1 MKIKF
6 KRLGIVMLTA
16 LMLFTNINIKAF
28 EGVINDE
35 KSNNIIDTSKG
46 SEKAEQNEQ
55 AMLEQQKETPKQNEN
70 TIPNKES
77 DFKSEDITRKENLGN
92 EPPHVAK
99 NKNNA
104 FKDSTSK
111 KELQP
116 NDVHKKLMTPLQIE
130 NTEIWMKD
138 EVKGLFVKKKINNL
152 TESEKEKYKVEIES
166 ELHNKLR
173 GVRTS
178 SNVTLGAGTG
188 YSVICYAAD
197 GVHMDWNADYPI
209 VYVDGEV
216 GFCIDPGI
224 LLYPGGGF
232 TPSSIERRE
241 LSLIAYEGWE
251 MSSKTNED
259 YLATQFMIWE
269 AVGGSI
275 TSTSF
280 ASYSSYKSRIQN
292 RIQGHSDKPSF
303 DGVKNNEIN
312 VGQSLTIP
320 DTKNILNKFSITST
334 DGLNARIEGNN
345 LVVTGT
351 LNAKDNATIK
361 FSKIN
366 AKYIGTSIVYRKN
379 NSQEMAK
386 FKLSD
391 PIEASIGIKVNK
403 FGNLI
408 VNKSDEE
415 NGNKLSNTTYNMSY
429 HADMSNPFKIF
440 TTDVNGYAKVDQI
453 NPGSVYFQE
462 VSAKEGYVL
471 DETIYVMN
479 IKPNETTTSNLTNKR
494 QKGQIEVIKQD
505 VETGNHAQGDA
516 TLSGWEFEVRKP
528 NGSVVEHLVAK
539 GQSAKTKELDLG
551 EYQIFETLAPKG
563 YVINPNPIHV
573 TIRYAGQNVSVQ
585 QLNET
590 MNDSVIK
597 GKIQIVKKDKDTND
611 IVQREGFQYEVY
623 FHDGTLVDTI
633 TSNKSGVATSKDLPY
648 GSYYV
653 KEIHSGSHYVVDVDA
668 TINTAITTNGVIVTS
683 DFLDKRVNATINLE
697 KKDYDNNPPRSSYW
711 DRTETPQGDAT
722 LDGAIYG
729 LYARNNIM
737 NPCNDGSVLYAK
749 NTLVAQVTTKEAKA
763 TVQNLYL
770 GEYYWKEIKA
780 SEGYELDPDEHDI
793 TLNYED
799 ENTLTIVKDSDVYEH
814 VITGR
819 FDIEKIITDGE
830 NSEIVDKEEGAEFL
844 VVLKKYVTKYGSI
857 EKAYAHRDEY
867 TKKEY
872 DKLVTD
878 EDGYAK
884 SNDLA
889 YGTYIVKQIKGQI
902 DTDKYEA
909 QWEFKVDKE
918 NQEPIRYIINNRPFT
933 SYLKLV
939 KKDLETNKEVVI
951 SSATFKIW
959 DVKNKKYISQKVG
972 ETHITEFKTDTR
984 GYVVLPLQLKAGEYR
999 LDEIHAPKDYMI
1011 NTDSVNFKIT
1021 NTVVSEV
1028 DKDGDPIKIV
1038 ELKNQ
1043 SVKGQ
1048 ISITKKGEVL
1058 TETKVDKDGN
1068 IKFIYKEQ
1076 GIAGMKVNVVARK
1089 DILDSA
1095 DGTLIYKAGTIV
1107 ETITTKANGSVKTS
1121 KLPLGSYYVQEIE
1134 APKGFVL
1141 NDEKHDV
1148 DLLYKDQETPIISK
1162 STAIQNK
1169 RQKVDVS
1176 LMKKDFD
1183 NDTPLSG
1190 AIFGLYAKEDILEI
1204 KGSVV
1209 IKAGTLIEKQTTNE
1223 KGKIEFVSDLPLG
1236 KYEIKEIQAPIGYSS
1251 SKEVIQV
1258 DATYRGQDIKTIP
1271 LHSEFKNK
1279 ITKLEISKSDITTDK
1294 ELPGNLLTIYE
1305 KGNKGS
1311 IVDTW
1316 ISTDEQHMI
1325 KGMEVGKTYVLHE
1338 ISSVY
1343 GFAIAN
1349 DIEFV
1354 VQDSGDIQKVK
1365 MENKVVLGKLGFH
1378 KSGLV
1383 FKAIDSKTTKQGTL
1397 HTPLW
1402 ERDNL
1407 LGAEITIYAAENIT
1421 LGNGVTYYEKDQ
1433 EIETIISDYDTAYSK
1448 LLPVGKYYYKETKA
1462 PIGYVKDN
1470 EKYAFEIK
1478 DNQKDEEQIIE
1489 SILHNERAM
1498 YELDVRKTLE
1508 TNVIENKEAYKD
1520 VVFGVFARDD
1530 TYDVK
1535 GNVILHPNSLLY
1547 TSGIDD
1553 KGKLTTKMELPVG
1566 NFYLKELSTNEAY
1579 VLDTK
1584 EYDFSINQSN
1594 EKHVVVPVNEGKA
1607 IQNELKDFKVK
1618 IHKVDHKNKANI
1630 TNKEFSFTRYR
1641 DAYCTS
1647 VIETGI
1653 ANTSEGTL
1661 TFENVNYGITYIKE
1675 TKAPQGYQLSNR
1687 IIKVEVNEAGM
1698 FINDKKIESK
1708 QDSYQIQF
1716 ENEELP
1722 LIKKVKTSDDT
1733 NMYAYILI
1741 TLFSSIVLLGT
1752 YKRSTKEKN
1761 AHKTMK
1767 K

>member
-1 MKIKF
+1 
-6 KRLGIVMLTA
+6 
-16 LMLFTNINIKAF
+16 
-28 EGVINDE
+28 
-35 KSNNIIDTSKG
+35 
-46 SEKAEQNEQ
+46 
-55 AMLEQQKETPKQNEN
+55 
-70 TIPNKES
+70 
-77 DFKSEDITRKENLGN
+77 
-92 EPPHVAK
+92 
-99 NKNNA
+99 
-104 FKDSTSK
+104 
-111 KELQP
+111 
-116 NDVHKKLMTPLQIE
+116 
-130 NTEIWMKD
+130 
-138 EVKGLFVKKKINNL
+138 
-152 TESEKEKYKVEIES
+152 
-166 ELHNKLR
+166 
-173 GVRTS
+173 
-178 SNVTLGAGTG
+178 
-188 YSVICYAAD
+188 
-197 GVHMDWNADYPI
+197 
-209 VYVDGEV
+209 
-216 GFCIDPGI
+216 
-224 LLYPGGGF
+224 
-232 TPSSIERRE
+232 
-241 LSLIAYEGWE
+241 
-251 MSSKTNED
+251 
-259 YLATQFMIWE
+259 
-269 AVGGSI
+269 
-275 TSTSF
+275 
-280 ASYSSYKSRIQN
+280 
-292 RIQGHSDKPSF
+292 
-303 DGVKNNEIN
+303 
-312 VGQSLTIP
+312 
-320 DTKNILNKFSITST
+320 
-334 DGLNARIEGNN
+334 
-345 LVVTGT
+345 
-351 LNAKDNATIK
+351 
-361 FSKIN
+361 
-366 AKYIGTSIVYRKN
+366 
-379 NSQEMAK
+379 
-386 FKLSD
+386 
-391 PIEASIGIKVNK
+391 
-403 FGNLI
+403 
-408 VNKSDEE
+408 
-415 NGNKLSNTTYNMSY
+415 
-429 HADMSNPFKIF
+429 
-440 TTDVNGYAKVDQI
+440 
-453 NPGSVYFQE
+453 
-462 VSAKEGYVL
+462 
-471 DETIYVMN
+471 
-479 IKPNETTTSNLTNKR
+479 
-494 QKGQIEVIKQD
+494 
-505 VETGNHAQGDA
+505 
-516 TLSGWEFEVRKP
+516 
-528 NGSVVEHLVAK
+528 
-539 GQSAKTKELDLG
+539 
-551 EYQIFETLAPKG
+551 
-563 YVINPNPIHV
+563 
-573 TIRYAGQNVSVQ
+573 
-585 QLNET
+585 
-590 MNDSVIK
+590 
-597 GKIQIVKKDKDTND
+597 
-611 IVQREGFQYEVY
+611 
-623 FHDGTLVDTI
+623 
-633 TSNKSGVATSKDLPY
+633 
-648 GSYYV
+648 
-653 KEIHSGSHYVVDVDA
+653 
-668 TINTAITTNGVIVTS
+668 
-683 DFLDKRVNATINLE
+683 
-697 KKDYDNNPPRSSYW
+697 
-711 DRTETPQGDAT
+711 
-722 LDGAIYG
+722 
-729 LYARNNIM
+729 
-737 NPCNDGSVLYAK
+737 
-749 NTLVAQVTTKEAKA
+749 
-763 TVQNLYL
+763 
-770 GEYYWKEIKA
+770 
-780 SEGYELDPDEHDI
+780 
-793 TLNYED
+793 
-799 ENTLTIVKDSDVYEH
+799 
-814 VITGR
+814 
-819 FDIEKIITDGE
+819 
-830 NSEIVDKEEGAEFL
+830 
-844 VVLKKYVTKYGSI
+844 
-857 EKAYAHRDEY
+857 
-867 TKKEY
+867 
-872 DKLVTD
+872 
-878 EDGYAK
+878 
-884 SNDLA
+884 
-889 YGTYIVKQIKGQI
+889 
-902 DTDKYEA
+902 
-909 QWEFKVDKE
+909 
-918 NQEPIRYIINNRPFT
+918 
-933 SYLKLV
+933 
-939 KKDLETNKEVVI
+939 
-951 SSATFKIW
+951 
-959 DVKNKKYISQKVG
+959 
-972 ETHITEFKTDTR
+972 
-984 GYVVLPLQLKAGEYR
+984 
-999 LDEIHAPKDYMI
+999 
-1011 NTDSVNFKIT
+1011 VNFKIT

-1251 SKEVIQV
+1251 SKEEIQV
-1258 DATYRGQDIKTIP
+1258 DATYRGQDIKTIS

-1338 ISSVY
+1338 ISSAY

-1354 VQDSGDIQKVK
+1354 IQDSGDIQKVK
-1365 MENKVVLGKLGFH
+1365 MENKVIFGKLGFH

-1397 HTPLW
+1397 LTPLW

-1478 DNQKDEEQIIE
+1478 DNQKDEEQIID
-1489 SILHNERAM
+1489 SILHNERAT

-1594 EKHVVVPVNEGKA
+1594 EKHVVVQVNEGKV
-1607 IQNELKDFKVK
+1607 IKNELKDFKVK

-1653 ANTSEGTL
+1653 ANISEGAL
-1661 TFENVNYGITYIKE
+1661 TFENVHYGITYIKE
-1675 TKAPQGYQLSNR
+1675 TKAPQGYRLSNK
-1687 IIKVEVNEAGM
+1687 IIKVEVNKAGV

-1708 QDSYQIQF
+1708 QDSYQTQF

-1722 LIKKVKTSDDT
+1722 LIKKVKTSDET